1 MRKKKIAFV
10 IEKLAQRGG
19 GAERVLINVANSL
32 ALRGHQ
38 IEIVTHEYRGKPPA
52 YPLVPGIVI
61 NNLRPA
67 QRGRLKKLIQPAR
80 KGLNVVHSVPLIDR
94 ISWLNRNGAFWRRLG
109 KHLSA
114 TQPDIA
120 IAFMPPAITA
130 LSYAK
135 VSHDILRVA
144 STHNNPTQDY
154 ENPAR
159 WDPSRLDRRRRLEC
173 LNNIDKICVLLPEY
187 AKYYNLSEGK
197 VVVLPN
203 AVDLSDYVMPMK
215 ERDRVIIVSGRLE
228 YVKRHDLSIMAW
240 RMIQDKF
247 PDWSLQIYGDGSL
260 RKTLEALISQKKVKR
275 VSLMGHHEDI
285 LKRVAKASVLLHP
298 ASYEGFPLAVC
309 EALAAGT
316 PVVGFSDCS
325 GLNHLVVDEMNG
337 LLVSPSDRINNLAK
351 SLEKILSE
359 ENLRETLS
367 IGGPPSVARYSPETI
382 AGMWEDVIYE
392 RM

>member
-19 GAERVLINVANSL
+19 GAERVLIDVANSL

-52 YPLVPGIVI
+52 YPLVPGIII

-67 QRGRLKKLIQPAR
+67 QRGRIRNLIQPAR
-80 KGLNVVHSVPLIDR
+80 KALNIAHSVPLIDQV
-94 ISWLNRNGAFWRRLG
+94 SWLNRNGAFWRRLG

-114 TQPDIA
+114 TQPEVA

-130 LSYAK
+130 LSYAR
-135 VSHDILRVA
+135 VSHAMLRVA
-144 STHNNPTQDY
+144 STHNAPIQDY

-159 WDPSRLDRRRRLEC
+159 WDPSRLDRKRRLEC
-173 LNNIDKICVLLPEY
+173 LRNIDKICVLLPEY
-187 AKYYNLSEGK
+187 ANYYDLSRGK

-203 AVDLSDYVMPMK
+203 AVRLNDYVIPMK
-215 ERDRVIIVSGRLE
+215 ERDRVVIVSGRLE
-228 YVKRHDLSIMAW
+228 YVKRHDLSILAW
-240 RMIQDKF
+240 RLIQEKF

-260 RKTLEALISQKKVKR
+260 RKTLEALISQKEVKR
-275 VSLMGHHEDI
+275 VNLMGHQEDI
-285 LKRVAKASVLLHP
+285 LERVAKASVHLHP
-298 ASYEGFPLAVC
+298 ATYEGFPLAVC

-325 GLNHLVVDEMNG
+325 GLNHLVADEVNG
-337 LLVSPSDRINNLAK
+337 LLVSPSDRINNLAQ

-359 ENLRETLS
+359 ENLREKLS
-367 IGGPPSVARYSPETI
+367 GGGPLSVARYAPEAI
-382 AGMWEDVIYE
+382 AEMWEDIIYG